1 MATIGTFTRN
11 QDGTFQGSI
20 RTLTLNTKV
29 RFVPTGVAESD
40 KAPDLRAYAGNNGIE
55 FGAAWT
61 KRTKDGARVY
71 HSVKLDDPSFPNPI
85 YASLVE
91 TADANTFSLVW
102 SR

>member
-20 RTLTLNTKV
+20 RTLSLNTKV
-29 RFVPTGVAESD
+29 RFVPIGATESD
-40 KAPDLRAYAGNNGIE
+40 KAPDLRAYAGIGIE

-71 HSVKLDDPSFPNPI
+71 HSVKLDDPSFSNPI

>member
-20 RTLTLNTKV
+20 RTLSLNTKV
-29 RFVPTGVAESD
+29 RFVPSPSTDSD
-40 KAPDLRAYAGNNGIE
+40 KAPDLRAYAGINGIE

-71 HSVKLDDPSFPNPI
+71 YSVKLDDPSFPNPI
-85 YASLVE
+85 FASLVE
-91 TADANTFSLVW
+91 TAEADIFSLVW